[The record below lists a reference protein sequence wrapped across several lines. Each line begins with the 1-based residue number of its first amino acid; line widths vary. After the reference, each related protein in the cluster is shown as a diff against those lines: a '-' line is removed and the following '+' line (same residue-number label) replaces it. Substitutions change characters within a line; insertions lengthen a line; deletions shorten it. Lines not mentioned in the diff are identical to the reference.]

1 MKCMD
6 KTLVGVAVVLSA
18 TTLGCEGAADRDEPL
33 GELWEVAAE
42 PSATIVS
49 TTRDGREEELY
60 RVSDVVPLAGGG
72 IVVAEQT
79 TVSFFDD
86 EGRFQRSVGQ
96 EGDGPGDF
104 RQIQRVMPVEPD
116 SVGVWDTENQRFTVL
131 GPDGSVGRT
140 VQPHPTFGHL
150 IPAVGML
157 GDGSLV
163 LTNGLDLASLFG
175 GGTGLQRHP
184 LSALRYSATSGEL
197 IDTLAT
203 LSGSEL
209 VAWAGGGRFSFRLL
223 PFGKVSAFAL
233 SSDRLYGG
241 SGDSQEV
248 SAWIPGSSSPVAAVR
263 WESDPLPVTPRDR
276 AAYEEGQ
283 LAGASEDDRPA
294 EADKL
299 ASIEYPEHMPP
310 FSGLL
315 VDDGGHLWVR
325 EGAAAADRTRGWH
338 VFGPDGGRLGHVRLS
353 TDFRLTAVRGNVIFG
368 VREEEA
374 GQEVVQAYRFA
385 RD

>member
-1 MKCMD
+1 MK
-6 KTLVGVAVVLSA
+6 THGQALVGVAVALSA
-18 TTLGCEGAADRDEPL
+18 TTLGCEGTADGGQPY
-33 GELWEVAAE
+33 GQAWEVAAE
-42 PSATIVS
+42 PSATIAS

-60 RVSDVVPLAGGG
+60 RVADVMPLAGGG

-79 TVSFFDD
+79 TVSFFDA
-86 EGRFQRSVGQ
+86 EGRFQRSAGQ

-104 RQIQRVMPVEPD
+104 RQIQRVMPVGPD

-131 GPDGSVGRT
+131 GPDGGVGRT
-140 VQPHPTFGHL
+140 VQPRPTFGHL
-150 IPAVGML
+150 IPAVGVL
-157 GDGSLV
+157 GNGSLV

-175 GGTGLQRHP
+175 GGPGLQRHP
-184 LSALRYSATSGEL
+184 LAALRYSATSGEL

-209 VAWAGGGRFSFRLL
+209 VAWVRGGSFSFRHL

-248 SAWIPGSSSPVAAVR
+248 SAWIPGSSSPVAVVR
-263 WESDPLPVTPRDR
+263 WESDPVPVTPRDR
-276 AAYEEGQ
+276 AAYEEER
-283 LAGASEDDRPA
+283 LAGASEDDRQA

-325 EGAAAADRTRGWH
+325 EGAAAADRTQGWH
-338 VFGPDGGRLGHVRLS
+338 VFGPDGGCRGHVRLS
-353 TDFRLTAVRGNVIFG
+353 TDFRLKAVQGNMIFG
-368 VREEEA
+368 VHEDEA
-374 GQEVVQAYRFA
+374 GREVVRAYRFA